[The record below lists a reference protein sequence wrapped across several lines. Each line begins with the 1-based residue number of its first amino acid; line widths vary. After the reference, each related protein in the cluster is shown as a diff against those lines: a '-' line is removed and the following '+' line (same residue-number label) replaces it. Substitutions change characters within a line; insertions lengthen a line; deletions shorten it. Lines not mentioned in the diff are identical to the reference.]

1 MFDQNLFFGA
11 GACRSQAFIGGAR
24 TGAKIFHLDPEPKKK
39 NIWSRSRGKIVRL
52 RNTDSEAQLIKNFVC
67 FYYFLLVLK
76 NNFFQEIFF
85 L

>member
-39 NIWSRSRGKIVRL
+39 ISGAGAEEKLFGFATLIQRL
-52 RNTDSEAQLIKNFVC
+52 N
-67 FYYFLLVLK
+67 
-76 NNFFQEIFF
+76 
-85 L
+85 